1 MKFTNKSNI
10 AFAYLSFLIS
20 PIFSLGFAFQ
30 NYKQVWAKNI
40 VWAFIAFYAYH
51 FVPPNESSDIWGY
64 IGRFEEY
71 GGENYKI
78 TDFILS
84 LYSQGSST
92 LDVVE
97 PLVSYLLSQISN
109 NYKVLLLAYGIIFGY
124 FYSRNIWFFLDQFK
138 GRIKIQTIFILLL
151 FFVTIGI
158 WNLNGFRFWCAAHIF
173 IFGAY
178 NFLILKKNK
187 GVYFLLLAVLTHIG
201 LLLPVAMVLFFR
213 FIKKIPIQ
221 TLFIGFLFTFFFA
234 ELNLESVRNLVTNYS
249 PGFLQG
255 KLTAYTS
262 EAYVEVVNQRAM
274 RNTIFNVVSKYIRTL
289 MVLFFIVVLYLN
301 RERLK
306 SINLYYLF
314 GFTLFL
320 GIISNFM
327 SQMPSGVRYLNISD
341 FLLYGTFL
349 CFVQNNTRYTFD
361 KLLFIL
367 LPLVLFYVIYNFR
380 IIGMYTFSIHHFI
393 NNPIVSLFIN

>member
-1 MKFTNKSNI
+1 MELF
-10 AFAYLSFLIS
+10 
-20 PIFSLGFAFQ
+20 
-30 NYKQVWAKNI
+30 
-40 VWAFIAFYAYH
+40 
-51 FVPPNESSDIWGY
+51 SDI
-64 IGRFEEY
+64 
-71 GGENYKI
+71 
-78 TDFILS
+78 FIRA
-84 LYSQGSST
+84 T
-92 LDVVE
+92 
-97 PLVSYLLSQISN
+97 
-109 NYKVLLLAYGIIFGY
+109 FG
-124 FYSRNIWFFLDQFK
+124 FFLDQFK